1 MKRRLLKDPP
11 GLTVLVHKNN
21 IDNALSRFKN
31 KVKDS
36 GLMMESRDRAFYEK
50 PSAAKR
56 KKINAAKRRN
66 KK

>member
-1 MKRRLLKDPP
+1 
-11 GLTVLVHKNN
+11 
-21 IDNALSRFKN
+21 
-31 KVKDS
+31 
-36 GLMMESRDRAFYEK
+36 MELRDRAFYEK